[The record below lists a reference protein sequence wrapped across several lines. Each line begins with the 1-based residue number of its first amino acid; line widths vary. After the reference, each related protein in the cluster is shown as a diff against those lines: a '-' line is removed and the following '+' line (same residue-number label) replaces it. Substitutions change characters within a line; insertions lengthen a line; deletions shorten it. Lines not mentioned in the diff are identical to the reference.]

1 MGNVF
6 VCIQRF
12 DKRGAFIKAVEPGKN
27 FQIYERLF
35 LSLEYV
41 ICITTHATFES
52 TSSQGLLEFN
62 WTEGYSSNPGLAL
75 AIVVQILGLFL
86 CMVCLIGL
94 LTYPFKRAL
103 KIS

>member
-1 MGNVF
+1 VGNF
-6 VCIQRF
+6 LSRF

-62 WTEGYSSNPGLAL
+62 WTEGYSKLSIIRPGCSRLL
-75 AIVVQILGLFL
+75 EFENKIVLV
-86 CMVCLIGL
+86 V
-94 LTYPFKRAL
+94 
-103 KIS
+103 